1 MDQYEYIR
9 TAHRVYGKSV
19 RLIARETGHDRKTIR
34 RVLRGEMSGY
44 PKRAYQPYPVLGPY
58 LRLIDDWLEGDRAV
72 SAKQRH
78 TATRIYQRLVSE
90 EGFTGSESAVRQ
102 YVRLAKIRLG
112 VGSPRAFIPLDPDC
126 GKEAEVDWGC
136 AQAVIGGEE
145 QRVKFFCMRSKYSG
159 KHFVCC
165 YPCERQQA
173 FFDGHLRAF
182 AFFGGVFETLVYDNL
197 SAAVRKVLQGKG
209 RIEQESFRAF
219 RAYYS
224 FESRF
229 CNLSAGHEKGG
240 VEGLVGYARRNYM
253 VPVPRAENLEELNE
267 RLLRSCVA
275 FGSRRIAGR
284 EKTVEELFE
293 EEKAHLIALPAS
305 PFANTVISRARVS
318 PYSTVLLDRNRY
330 SVPVRY
336 AGLWVSASLGVDSI
350 ELFHEGKSLARHPR
364 VFGDGKWQLDADHY
378 LDLLRQRP
386 AAFSSARPIRQW
398 RRVWPDCLERLLCR
412 FREKQGE
419 MEGTKDFVSVLM
431 LYRSHTPEEI
441 ESAVEQALEARA
453 SSSEAVLHLLLPG
466 QGAYGAE
473 RLRGW
478 PATEPADVSV
488 YGSLGG
494 LR

>member
-34 RVLRGEMSGY
+34 KVLEGELAGY
-44 PKRAYQPYPVLGPY
+44 TKRAYQPYPVLGSY
-58 LRLIDDWLEGDRAV
+58 LRLIDDWLEGDKAV
-72 SAKQRH
+72 SVKQRH
-78 TATRIYQRLVSE
+78 TATRIYQRLVGE
-90 EGFTGSESAVRQ
+90 EGFSGSESTVRQ

-112 VGSPRAFIPLDPDC
+112 IGFPRAFIPLDPDC
-126 GKEAEVDWGC
+126 GREAEVDWGC
-136 AQAVIGGEE
+136 AGAIIGGEE

-159 KHFVCC
+159 KHFVHC

-173 FFDGHLRAF
+173 FFDGHIRAF

-197 SAAVRKVLQGKG
+197 SSAVQKVLQGKG

-224 FESRF
+224 FEPRF

-253 VPVPRAENLEELNE
+253 VPVPRAESFEELNE
-267 RLLRSCVA
+267 RLLRACVA

-293 EEKAHLIALPAS
+293 EEKAHLIALPAA

-318 PYSTVLLDRNRY
+318 PYSTALLDRNRY

-336 AGLWVSASLGVDSI
+336 AGLWVSASLGVDTI
-350 ELFHEGKSLARHPR
+350 DLFHEGKSIARHPR
-364 VFGDGKWQLDADHY
+364 VFGDGKWQLDPDHY

-386 AAFSSARPIRQW
+386 GAFSSARPIRQW
-398 RRVWPDCLERLLCR
+398 RRVWPDCLEGLLCR

-419 MEGTKDFVSVLM
+419 TEGTKDFVSVLM
-431 LYRSHTPEEI
+431 LYRRHTPEEI

-466 QGAYGAE
+466 EGEPETE

-488 YGSLGG
+488 YGALGG